1 MENEMNE
8 KLDPAAPAVE
18 SDSIGEPET
27 PEITSNDRIFKSSAD
42 VSLLNDEERDLFN
55 DFSDMTEAG
64 IGMLPPDIR
73 ADLRALQSK
82 LSGSDTADETPAAEP
97 EKDAPA
103 TEIEPEQPADD
114 PAPETE
120 PDEPEA
126 DEKPNYDEII
136 AELTEANRLLT
147 ARYNTLQGKYNA
159 EVKKVNKNN
168 TPKAPESVP
177 ESSGDTP
184 SVPDQA
190 DRTAALAEQYG
201 LDPDVITAIRG
212 IITDEYGMRKNGKEN
227 DDIAEKVEI
236 LSAHHENALLDAAIR
251 EECEGLGLDEVGT
264 HPLFPYYAQSRMF
277 DENGTSAWDAIAAAK
292 ERHDH
297 TAAATVIGQVV
308 RAIKKNG
315 KWDMTGFV
323 RHSATAEPPAAPA
336 AAPDAA
342 TTTTIQKPSLATPH
356 SVSGV
361 VNHTPHTG
369 RTEKEIM
376 AEYAALDAKR
386 RKGDLSVIPRM
397 ETLDAE
403 LDRIQFKP
411 RT

>member
-1 MENEMNE
+1 MNE

-18 SDSIGEPET
+18 SDPIGEPDE

-42 VSLLNDEERDLFN
+42 VSSLNDEERDLFN

-73 ADLRALQSK
+73 ADLRALQKK
-82 LSGSDTADETPAAEP
+82 LAGSDTADKTPAAEP
-97 EKDAPA
+97 EEDAPA
-103 TEIEPEQPADD
+103 PEIEPEQPADD
-114 PAPETE
+114 PAPATE

-126 DEKPNYDEII
+126 GEKPNYDEII

-159 EVKKVNKNN
+159 EIKKVNKSNT

-201 LDPDVITAIRG
+201 LDPDVITAIKG
-212 IITDEYGMRKNGKEN
+212 IIADEYGMRKNGKEN

-251 EECEGLGLDEVGT
+251 EECEGLGLNEVGT
-264 HPLFPYYAQSRMF
+264 HPLFQYYAQSRLF
-277 DENGTSAWDAIAAAK
+277 DENGNSAWDAIAAAK

-297 TAAATVIGQVV
+297 TAAAKVIGQVV
-308 RAIKKNG
+308 RTIKKNG

-336 AAPDAA
+336 AASDAA
-342 TTTTIQKPSLATPH
+342 TTTTTIQKPSLATPH

>member
-18 SDSIGEPET
+18 SDHIGTPET
-27 PEITSNDRIFKSSAD
+27 PEISKTYLFDQTAD
-42 VSLLNDEERDLFN
+42 LNALTDEERDLFN

-64 IGMLPPDIR
+64 IAMLPPDIR
-73 ADLRALQSK
+73 ADLRTLQNK
-82 LSGSDTADETPAAEP
+82 LAGKDTADETPAAAEP
-97 EKDAPA
+97 EEDAPA
-103 TEIEPEQPADD
+103 PEIEPEQPADD
-114 PAPETE
+114 PAPAT
-120 PDEPEA
+120 EPEA
-126 DEKPNYDEII
+126 GEKPNYDEII

-159 EVKKVNKNN
+159 EVKKVNKSN
-168 TPKAPESVP
+168 PPPQKAPESDP

-190 DRTAALAEQYG
+190 DRTAALAEKYG
-201 LDPDVITAIRG
+201 LDPDVIAAVRG
-212 IITDEYGMRKNGKEN
+212 IITDEYGMRNNGKEN
-227 DDIAEKVEI
+227 DDIAEKVEV

-264 HPLFPYYAQSRMF
+264 HPLFQYYAQSRLF
-277 DENGTSAWDAIAAAK
+277 DDSGNSAWDAIAAAK

-297 TAAATVIGQVV
+297 TAAAKVIGQVV
-308 RAIKKNG
+308 RTIKKNG
-315 KWDMTGFV
+315 TWDMTGFV

-397 ETLDAE
+397 EKLDAE